1 MFEHLFYLDTVQLPD
16 TTPSSPYADAM
27 TQPGDA
33 ISERDLSDHPSV
45 AVVLSTLAAHHVRP
59 VVRFLP
65 DAVRTA
71 RAAADALGI
80 TPSEIAN
87 SLVFASRRHDG
98 SIEPLLVLASGGHRV
113 DQNRI
118 AGLLDL
124 AAVEKAT
131 PKQVHEWTGFA
142 IGGVAPVGH
151 PTPLR
156 TVVDVTLSGHDE
168 VWAAAGHSHSVFRTT
183 YDELLRITGGK
194 AIQVD

>member
-1 MFEHLFYLDTVQLPD
+1 MSH
-16 TTPSSPYADAM
+16 
-27 TQPGDA
+27 PGDPL
-33 ISERDLSDHPSV
+33 SQSDLSEHPSV
-45 AVVLSTLAAHHVRP
+45 AAVLKTLAQHHVRTT
-59 VVRFLP
+59 VRYLP

-87 SLVFASRRHDG
+87 SLVFAGHRHDG

-113 DQNRI
+113 DQDRI

-124 AAVEKAT
+124 AALEKAT
-131 PKQVHEWTGFA
+131 PEQVRAWTGFA

-156 TVVDVTLSGHDE
+156 TVVDVTLGSFDE

-183 YDELLRITGGK
+183 YDELLRITSGK
-194 AIQVD
+194 AIEVD